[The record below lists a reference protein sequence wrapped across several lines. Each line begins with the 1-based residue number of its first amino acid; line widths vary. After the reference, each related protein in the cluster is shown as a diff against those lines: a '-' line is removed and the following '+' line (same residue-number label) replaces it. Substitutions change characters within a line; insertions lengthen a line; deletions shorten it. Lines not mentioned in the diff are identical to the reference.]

1 MNELNYIIGFHAV
14 KSSLNQLDNASGKD
28 SISDIVLYI
37 DKHRRDKRI
46 TQLLELAKKKS
57 ININK
62 VAKVELDKLTSGSH
76 QGVVLYQ
83 TQLQKNISTVKS
95 EAFLDDLLEKVAQ
108 QSQESF
114 FLLLDGVQ
122 DPHNLGA
129 CLRTA
134 DAAGVQAIIIP
145 KDRAVSLTPVVRK
158 VASGADQY
166 VPVIQVTNL
175 ARTID
180 LLKSHNIWIIGT
192 AGEADNT
199 IYSADLTG
207 NLALVMGAEEKG
219 MRRLTRE
226 KCDSLVKIPM
236 DGHVESLNVSVSS
249 GICLF
254 EALRQRSLN

>member
-1 MNELNYIIGFHAV
+1 MSDLNYIIGFHAV
-14 KSSLNQLDNASGKD
+14 KSLLNQLND
-28 SISDIVLYI
+28 SPGNNVSTEIVLYI
-37 DKHRRDKRI
+37 DKQRRDKRLL
-46 TQLLELAKKKS
+46 QLSDLAKKKS
-57 ININK
+57 IKIIK
-62 VAKVELDKLTSGSH
+62 VTKPELDKLSNGSH

-83 TQLQKNISTVKS
+83 PQSLKTTSTVKS
-95 EAFLDDLLEKVAQ
+95 EAFLDDLLEQIAQ
-108 QSQESF
+108 QQSYF

-180 LLKSHNIWIIGT
+180 LLKSHNIWLIGT
-192 AGEADNT
+192 AGEAENN
-199 IYSADLTG
+199 IYSVDLTG
-207 NLALVMGAEEKG
+207 NIALVMGAEEKG
-219 MRRLTRE
+219 LRRLTRE
-226 KCDSLVKIPM
+226 KCDSLVHIPM
-236 DGHVESLNVSVSS
+236 QGHVESLNVSVSS

>member
-1 MNELNYIIGFHAV
+1 MSGLNYIFGFHAV
-14 KSSLNQLDNASGKD
+14 KSLLNQLDD
-28 SISDIVLYI
+28 SAEKNVSREIVLYI
-37 DKHRRDKRI
+37 DKQRRDKRLM
-46 TQLLELAKKKS
+46 QLFDLANKKFIKT
-57 ININK
+57 IK
-62 VAKVELDKLTSGSH
+62 VSKIELDKLTSGTH

-83 TQLQKNISTVKS
+83 PQSQQTTSTVKS
-95 EAFLDDLLEKVAQ
+95 EAFLDDLLEQVAQ
-108 QSQESF
+108 QQQTYF

-180 LLKSHNIWIIGT
+180 LLKSHNIWLIGT
-192 AGEADNT
+192 AAEAENN
-199 IYSADLTG
+199 IYSVDLTG
-207 NLALVMGAEEKG
+207 NIALVMGAEEKG
-219 MRRLTRE
+219 LRRLTRE
-226 KCDSLVKIPM
+226 KCDSLIHIPM
-236 DGHVESLNVSVSS
+236 QGHVESLNVSVSS